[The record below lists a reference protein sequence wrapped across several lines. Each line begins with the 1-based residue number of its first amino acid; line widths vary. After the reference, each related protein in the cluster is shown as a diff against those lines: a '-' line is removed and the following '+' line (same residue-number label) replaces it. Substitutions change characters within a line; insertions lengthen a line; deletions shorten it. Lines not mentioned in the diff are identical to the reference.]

1 MREITDPK
9 TGAIIMQPDATDLQ
23 IREMDTKIVQLTNKI
38 DMLANEISGL
48 RKVIE
53 ILVECVTHHED

>member
-9 TGAIIMQPDATDLQ
+9 TGAIIMQPDPTDLE
-23 IREMDTKIVQLTNKI
+23 IRKISKKVDDLTS
-38 DMLANEISGL
+38 EVSSL

-53 ILVECVTHHED
+53 ILVDTISKE

>member
-9 TGAIIMQPDATDLQ
+9 TGAILMQPDSTDLE
-23 IREMDTKIVQLTNKI
+23 IRKISKKVDDLEQ
-38 DMLANEISGL
+38 EIAGL

-53 ILVECVTHHED
+53 ILVETLTTPN